1 MAAIVGKKVGMTKVF
16 TEDGTRVPVTVIE
29 AEPNTVT
36 AVRAPDRDG
45 YAAVQVAAIPVEE
58 RKLNKPQLGHL
69 KKGDAPPSKVV
80 REFRDEAPEAQ
91 IGEKLTVEQFEAGD
105 KVKVSGI
112 GIGKGFQGTIKRH
125 NFARGPM
132 THGSHNI
139 RAPGSIGAAA
149 DPARVFKG
157 VKMPGRMGGKRVTQR
172 GLEVF
177 QVDSERNLLLIRGAI
192 PGPKGGT
199 VEVRTDG

>member
-1 MAAIVGKKVGMTKVF
+1 VAAIVGKKVGMTQVF